1 MYQSDYVILYAGFFV
16 RVQKNNFDKSLI
28 LKLFNTNIKEENNC
42 LNCDCFLLNPG
53 LFMVFCH
60 KLGFN
65 RNFLLSCRRFCPND
79 ELFEKL
85 VNTAYDVKDHRVALG
100 GNAPVMAR
108 RFALEGA
115 DVLLA
120 AKMSKSFNEDSHES
134 IKVTGEDILDDDIH
148 LILVKKFHVLNKKKM
163 IGKAIQFIQLICS
176 CYYSE
181 RFEMKNLLDFSI
193 SCYK

>member
-1 MYQSDYVILYAGFFV
+1 MYFCQKLDINKNLLHIKSRKLYDF
-16 RVQKNNFDKSLI
+16 
-28 LKLFNTNIKEENNC
+28 LF
-42 LNCDCFLLNPG
+42 LNSF
-53 LFMVFCH
+53 
-60 KLGFN
+60 
-65 RNFLLSCRRFCPND
+65 RRFCPND

-148 LILVKKFHVLNKKKM
+148 LILVKKINFLKEFFFDSKSHTIHTTDM
-163 IGKAIQFIQLICS
+163 F
-176 CYYSE
+176 
-181 RFEMKNLLDFSI
+181 LLLF
-193 SCYK
+193 

>member
-1 MYQSDYVILYAGFFV
+1 MGF
-16 RVQKNNFDKSLI
+16 K
-28 LKLFNTNIKEENNC
+28 
-42 LNCDCFLLNPG
+42 
-53 LFMVFCH
+53 
-60 KLGFN
+60 
-65 RNFLLSCRRFCPND
+65 RNFILSCRRFCPND

-148 LILVKKFHVLNKKKM
+148 LILVRKIHYIHIYLIARSILNSYVL
-163 IGKAIQFIQLICS
+163 LI
-176 CYYSE
+176 
-181 RFEMKNLLDFSI
+181 
-193 SCYK
+193 